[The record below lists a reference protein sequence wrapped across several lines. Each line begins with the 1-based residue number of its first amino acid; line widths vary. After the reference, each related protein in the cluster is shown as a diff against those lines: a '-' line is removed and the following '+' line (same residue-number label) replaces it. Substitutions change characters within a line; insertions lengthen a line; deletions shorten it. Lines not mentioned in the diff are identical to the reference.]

1 MSSTFSYQRGTKI
14 VYGLGVLLTLIQ
26 YFSGRSIWLDEAKIA
41 LNILDRS
48 YLGLLEP
55 LHSNQVAPILFL
67 WVERFFGD
75 VFGMNDLALRLFPL
89 LAYLASVFLV
99 YKLLKLLTTNEKLW
113 FIAATLF
120 AFCQPMIYFASEVKQ
135 YMVDVCVILLLLYIT
150 LRPFQ
155 SQVRKMLVLAIV
167 GVLSIGFSNV
177 AIIALFTVG
186 LYGWFV
192 TYRKEQIFW
201 NRYLIPIGCWLVAF
215 GGYYVRFISGHP
227 NRALMMPFW
236 EFAFMPSNPFS
247 IEFWTWNFESYRMTF
262 GKIMGANPK
271 IPLLYHMYGIA
282 YVVGWY
288 AFAKAKKY
296 TLLFLLTVPIITH
309 LILSMLALYPYA
321 RRTAFYVQPLLI
333 LIAANGF
340 WVIIQWILSRL
351 KWHKMGIAFLVPGIC
366 LLAITLYTFPKEREA
381 FKRSYTFMKGKL
393 APDDIILLNGATDNA
408 WEYYERTDYINISNT
423 VILTG
428 QHSYNFDGHNAGL
441 DTLKGRVWLFFSH
454 DHTDRKKYHM
464 LESDYMINYMKNRGE
479 LLESKRDIATGAFL
493 FHMGKEDF

>member
-1 MSSTFSYQRGTKI
+1 MLNKFSYGRGTKV
-14 VYGLGVLLTLIQ
+14 VYGVGVLLAVIQ

-75 VFGMNDLALRLFPL
+75 VFGVNDLSLRLFPL
-89 LAYLASVFLV
+89 LAYLGSTFLV
-99 YKLLKLLTTNEKLW
+99 YKLIKLLTTNKKLW

-135 YMVDVCVILLLLYIT
+135 YMIDVCVILLLLYIA

-155 SQVRKMLVLAIV
+155 SQKLKMLVLAIV
-167 GVLSIGFSNV
+167 GMLSIGFSNV

-192 TYRKEQIFW
+192 TYRKEQVFW

-215 GGYYVRFISGHP
+215 GGYYMKFISGHP
-227 NRALMMPFW
+227 NRELMMPFW
-236 EFAFMPSNPFS
+236 EFAFMPSNPFT
-247 IEFWTWNFESYRMTF
+247 IEFWNWNFESYRMTF

-271 IPLLYHMYGIA
+271 IPLLYHGFGIA
-282 YVVGWY
+282 YVVGWC

-296 TLLFLLTVPIITH
+296 TLLFIFSFPILTH
-309 LILSMLALYPYA
+309 LGLSMLELYPYA

-333 LIAANGF
+333 VICAKGF
-340 WVIIQWILSRL
+340 LVIIEWILVRL
-351 KWHKMGIAFLVPGIC
+351 QWRRFGIAFLVPGLS
-366 LLAITLYTFPKEREA
+366 LLAITMYTFPKEREA
-381 FKRSYTFMKGKL
+381 FKRSYRFMKEKMT
-393 APDDIILLNGATDNA
+393 PTDIVLLNGATDNA
-408 WEYYERTDYINISNT
+408 WEYYERTDYVEIPNK

-428 QHSYNFDGHNAGL
+428 QHSYDFDSHNAGL

-454 DHTDRKKYHM
+454 DHTDREKYHM
-464 LESDYMINYMKNRGE
+464 LESDYMINYLKTRGT
-479 LLESKRDIATGAFL
+479 LVESKRDIATGAFL
-493 FHMGKEDF
+493 FDLGKE